1 VIAPDQQNTYSQGVK
16 NTQKSEFNSSVSKF
30 KYENMS
36 QKSDYLNTLAREKRK
51 KRPTA
56 FLGMKKTFSQNNSI
70 SAGYSINHNSFEE
83 EEVIEENIEIEESS
97 IQEPFL
103 NKDY

>member
-1 VIAPDQQNTYSQGVK
+1 MGI
-16 NTQKSEFNSSVSKF
+16 
-30 KYENMS
+30 
-36 QKSDYLNTLAREKRK
+36 
-51 KRPTA
+51 
-56 FLGMKKTFSQNNSI
+56 KKTFSQNNSI

-103 NKDY
+103 NKDYQ